1 MALANRNKELRYRL
15 TEESLPAE
23 YQVRITVKDATQV
36 ALDPDKVLAL
46 ARDQENPGKLL
57 DRVRELLRSRQDFPQ
72 SDYVS
77 ALHWLDDIFAEA
89 VIELLKEVT
98 ASRSEKATPKTSP
111 RKRKDRSTE
120 DASKPAKRPRE
131 ETPSPEELRTST
143 PSPQTRRKTSQ
154 PSGSQAETP
163 AKQRAKENPGNPQKK
178 KKTENPTT
186 AEPERRMVTRSIA
199 IEQGTSNKPQKQTP
213 VVQIQTRKTVATTRQ
228 TVRGSPYRGKL
239 VELWFSPLQP
249 GKPAVLTR
257 VRPQGPLRTDP
268 NESPVRKDARRRWE
282 AWGQEVVDEEGFKSR
297 KARGTPGTKTPHP
310 PPPSSRYPQLKRPQ
324 DALHPIPIEEDL
336 FPEPFEGRGLFS
348 RTRSFRKTPSPLAA
362 GPSNWGERPTEQ
374 RDWFGRPPEGLHK
387 DLAFEF
393 DLEWASLIADNHE
406 CLLLLSESETDT
418 PYFLIRVRSRLE
430 QHPFDEEQYA
440 TALHWLDDV
449 FAEVADLLQP
459 ERDRGDG
466 AMEDMEPGFAQYAP
480 ASPPAPPEPMSETTS
495 RPKRK
500 RRSEPTTAS
509 RTVHLG
515 WDGKSEELQEPAA
528 GSSKRKAKRE
538 ASPQEL
544 EEEETRANTPDES
557 PAVEEESQ
565 SEGPVSRTHTPAP
578 PPKEERRSVRQDLP
592 PVLPGPLRN
601 AKENDRESRFSCGLV
616 LETAIHKPR
625 EAKAKAHLRGF
636 NPIPLSSRATAAN
649 SGRKDRAI
657 GAEGGT
663 NGGDDSRTGEGNPTT
678 PATEPRRKIPKP
690 PERLPIPARTPPRE
704 PSPVVNEPETEGV
717 LQEETATTPVQIEEQ
732 GGGEM
737 PRALSEAPRASPG
750 VLPVSACAPSISGR
764 APWISWCAPRFSYP
778 SIQAPEPPPV
788 EEQVATEPP
797 PVVEQVALEPEVDT
811 STQEGLDG

>member
-1 MALANRNKELRYRL
+1 MPAVPDILAGKPSRAQQNTAELAEGIYQNPELLLSNYEATPLALEVYQLLQNKNRFDIKNHESFLDWLRCQVLAANDCLEMKIRARRKDAGWEENPYPILAENWTEESFSHPTKLRYRL

-89 VIELLKEVT
+89 VIELLKE
-98 ASRSEKATPKTSP
+98 SYGFEIRKSHSKTSP
-111 RKRKDRSTE
+111 RNRKDMSTE

-239 VELWFSPLQP
+239 VELRFSPLQP
-249 GKPAVLTR
+249 GKPAVLTW

-310 PPPSSRYPQLKRPQ
+310 PPPSSWYPQLKRPQ

-348 RTRSFRKTPSPLAA
+348 RTRSFRRTPSP
-362 GPSNWGERPTEQ
+362 
-374 RDWFGRPPEGLHK
+374 
-387 DLAFEF
+387 
-393 DLEWASLIADNHE
+393 
-406 CLLLLSESETDT
+406 
-418 PYFLIRVRSRLE
+418 
-430 QHPFDEEQYA
+430 
-440 TALHWLDDV
+440 
-449 FAEVADLLQP
+449 
-459 ERDRGDG
+459 
-466 AMEDMEPGFAQYAP
+466 
-480 ASPPAPPEPMSETTS
+480 
-495 RPKRK
+495 
-500 RRSEPTTAS
+500 
-509 RTVHLG
+509 
-515 WDGKSEELQEPAA
+515 PAA
-528 GSSKRKAKRE
+528 GHPIGEK
-538 ASPQEL
+538 
-544 EEEETRANTPDES
+544 D
-557 PAVEEESQ
+557 
-565 SEGPVSRTHTPAP
+565 
-578 PPKEERRSVRQDLP
+578 RRNSVT
-592 PVLPGPLRN
+592 
-601 AKENDRESRFSCGLV
+601 GLV
-616 LETAIHKPR
+616 ALQKSILQPC
-625 EAKAKAHLRGF
+625 
-636 NPIPLSSRATAAN
+636 
-649 SGRKDRAI
+649 
-657 GAEGGT
+657 
-663 NGGDDSRTGEGNPTT
+663 RTGEGETIPPPTT
-678 PATEPRRKIPKP
+678 LR
-690 PERLPIPARTPPRE
+690 
-704 PSPVVNEPETEGV
+704 
-717 LQEETATTPVQIEEQ
+717 Q
-732 GGGEM
+732 
-737 PRALSEAPRASPG
+737 
-750 VLPVSACAPSISGR
+750 
-764 APWISWCAPRFSYP
+764 
-778 SIQAPEPPPV
+778 
-788 EEQVATEPP
+788 
-797 PVVEQVALEPEVDT
+797 
-811 STQEGLDG
+811 